1 MESGPSGSGSGV
13 FTRHFVQSAQTAG
26 TVRGLQDLFAAVEGK
41 VKADTRGKQTPELGK
56 LLTEHMGVLCH
67 GNFVLPEYAAQ
78 AGEFKVTRDWGQIEV
93 QVSKV

>member
-13 FTRHFVQSAQTAG
+13 FTRHFVQSAQSAQTAG

-78 AGEFKVTRDWGQIEV
+78 AGEFKVTRLCA
-93 QVSKV
+93 SFCP